1 MVPQLEFGVAKEGS
15 LNHANG
21 VGRTAPTFDVTRVTV
36 TVVVDNLLVVGVDPD
51 SGTALSLWSKADYVV
66 DDLDLSVSGSNELGH
81 VFLGLG
87 NESGDVRLV
96 DGGIVFEEVAVVD
109 STEDST
115 TFWTWKQHEELAW
128 LGVGWKVRLLESDL
142 IGEVVFDEKDMP
154 SDGNELFVVAV
165 IQEVV
170 LQAGAVD
177 NEIWLAA
184 VAKSVVERLTECSQ
198 GVSADADSPLSHLG
212 E

>member
-1 MVPQLEFGVAKEGS
+1 MAKEGS
-15 LNHANG
+15 LNDANG
-21 VGRTAPTFDVTRVTV
+21 VGCTAPTFDVTRVTV

-66 DDLDLSVSGSNELGH
+66 DDLDLSVIGSNELGH

-128 LGVGWKVRLLESDL
+128 LGVGWKVWLLESDL